1 VILTVTLNPAVD
13 YTVFGGAFTPYA
25 TNRGRDIAPEA
36 GGKGNNAARVCRLLG
51 FEVIATGIVGG
62 HTGDFIRSA
71 IEGEGVVARFLEV
84 PHPTRITM
92 AYIETESG
100 RDTKIVPSGA
110 ELDDTIG
117 ASFLSHYEALL
128 RANKCDIVLLCGSLP
143 PGLPDDYYGTLIDT
157 AAAHGARVLLDTS
170 GAPLARAIGHD
181 PFVITP
187 NLHEACELAGSD
199 DRKTVIDFLR
209 RASKRMGMAVLT
221 LGSEGAV
228 FCVNGTARA
237 VPAPHVKTVNPVGA
251 GDAFVAGLACAYA
264 RYGLNTFMMY
274 RWSLAAGACTAQ
286 SRGLTWDPAL
296 FDSMLAAVGDVPAP

>member
-1 VILTVTLNPAVD
+1 MILTVTLNPAVD

-71 IEGEGVVARFLEV
+71 IESEGVVARFLEV

-157 AAAHGARVLLDTS
+157 AAAHGARVILDTS
-170 GAPLARAIGHD
+170 GAPLTRAIGHD
-181 PFVITP
+181 PFIITP

-199 DRKTVIDFLR
+199 DRKTVIDFLC
-209 RASKRMGMAVLT
+209 RASRRMGMAALT

-228 FCVNGTARA
+228 YCVNGTART
-237 VPAPHVKTVNPVGA
+237 VPAPRVKTVNPVGA
-251 GDAFVAGLACAYA
+251 GDAFAAGLACACA
-264 RYGLNTFMMY
+264 KFGLDPAMMA

-296 FDSMLAAVGDVPAP
+296 FDSMLAAVGDIPVP